1 MRVPVEAKMITNT
14 PTADRFISLPELER
28 IVGFKRSTIYRR
40 AGKDFPLPIRTGPN
54 RVAWLAS
61 DVDRWMAETVAA
73 SREQQA
79 AA

>member
-1 MRVPVEAKMITNT
+1 MIENT

-40 AGKDFPLPIRTGPN
+40 AGKDFPAPIRTGPN
-54 RVAWLAS
+54 SVAWLAS
-61 DVDRWMAETVAA
+61 DVDRWMAEIVAT

>member
-1 MRVPVEAKMITNT
+1 MNQNT

-40 AGKDFPLPIRTGPN
+40 AGKDFPAPIRIGPN
-54 RVAWLAS
+54 RVAWLSS

>member
-1 MRVPVEAKMITNT
+1 MIENT

-40 AGKDFPLPIRTGPN
+40 AGNDFPAPIHIGPN

-61 DVDRWMAETVAA
+61 DVDRWMAETIAA
-73 SREQQA
+73 SRNKRSA
-79 AA
+79 A

>member
-1 MRVPVEAKMITNT
+1 MIENT

-40 AGKDFPLPIRTGPN
+40 AGKDFPAPIRTGPN

-61 DVDRWMAETVAA
+61 DVDRWMAETIAA
-73 SREQQA
+73 SRDQKSA
-79 AA
+79 A

>member
-1 MRVPVEAKMITNT
+1 MIENT

-40 AGKDFPLPIRTGPN
+40 AGKDFPAPIRTGPN

-61 DVDRWMAETVAA
+61 DVDRWMAEIVAT